1 MDDYYW
7 IFKTLMKGHIIRSAP
22 PEKRIGILR

>member
-7 IFKTLMKGHIIRSAP
+7 IFKTLMKGYIIRSVP
-22 PEKRIGILR
+22 QEKRIGILR